1 MFDRRFH
8 ERQRINAISA
18 GKRKK
23 EKLTELALLYC
34 KAKWRLFMIATTPC
48 DGFATVLTFDDVMS
62 PSKSLFYL
70 RLYFWWF
77 WRDSLHV
84 TPQASSTIRKI
95 SCNAKQL
102 NVQLERL
109 MFYKDVCTLYH
120 STLRCTIRHY
130 AEPFHTTLHHLCVRC
145 TNRHYAE
152 PFHATLH
159 CFNVRCSIRHY
170 AQPFH
175 ATLHHLCVRRT
186 IPHYAELFNAT
197 LHHLYVRCTIRHYAE
212 LFHAT
217 LHGLCASCATRHYPE
232 PLPATLHR
240 LCTILQMN
248 TKLFVIKLVNFMI
261 SCSNSTWA
269 TRPFIIG

>member
-48 DGFATVLTFDDVMS
+48 DGFATVLTFDDVMP

-77 WRDSLHV
+77 RRDSLHV

-109 MFYKDVCTLYH
+109 MFYKDVCTLHHPTLRWAISHNATPFMCTLYQSTLRWAISRNATLFLCTLYH
-120 STLRCTIRHY
+120 STLRRAISRNAKPFVCTPYHS
-130 AEPFHTTLHHLCVRC
+130 TLR
-145 TNRHYAE
+145 
-152 PFHATLH
+152 
-159 CFNVRCSIRHY
+159 
-170 AQPFH
+170 
-175 ATLHHLCVRRT
+175 
-186 IPHYAELFNAT
+186 
-197 LHHLYVRCTIRHYAE
+197 
-212 LFHAT
+212 
-217 LHGLCASCATRHYPE
+217 
-232 PLPATLHR
+232 
-240 LCTILQMN
+240 
-248 TKLFVIKLVNFMI
+248 
-261 SCSNSTWA
+261 WA
-269 TRPFIIG
+269 I

>member
-1 MFDRRFH
+1 
-8 ERQRINAISA
+8 
-18 GKRKK
+18 
-23 EKLTELALLYC
+23 
-34 KAKWRLFMIATTPC
+34 MIATTPC
-48 DGFATVLTFDDVMS
+48 DGFATVLTFDDVMP

-77 WRDSLHV
+77 RRDSLHV

-145 TNRHYAE
+145 TNRRYAD
-152 PFHATLH
+152 P
-159 CFNVRCSIRHY
+159 
-170 AQPFH
+170 
-175 ATLHHLCVRRT
+175 
-186 IPHYAELFNAT
+186 
-197 LHHLYVRCTIRHYAE
+197 
-212 LFHAT
+212 FHAT

-232 PLPATLHR
+232 PFPATLHR

-261 SCSNSTWA
+261 SCSNTTWA

>member
-34 KAKWRLFMIATTPC
+34 KAKWRLFVIATTPC
-48 DGFATVLTFDDVMS
+48 DGFATVLTFDDVMP

-77 WRDSLHV
+77 RRDSLHV

-109 MFYKDVCTLYH
+109 MASDVLQRRVYAVPFDITLHHPTLRWAISHNATPFVCTLYQ
-120 STLRCTIRHY
+120 STLRWAISR
-130 AEPFHTTLHHLCVRC
+130 
-145 TNRHYAE
+145 
-152 PFHATLH
+152 
-159 CFNVRCSIRHY
+159 
-170 AQPFH
+170 
-175 ATLHHLCVRRT
+175 
-186 IPHYAELFNAT
+186 NAT
-197 LHHLYVRCTIRHYAE
+197 L
-212 LFHAT
+212 F
-217 LHGLCASCATRHYPE
+217 
-232 PLPATLHR
+232 
-240 LCTILQMN
+240 LCTL
-248 TKLFVIKLVNFMI
+248 
-261 SCSNSTWA
+261 
-269 TRPFIIG
+269 

>member
-23 EKLTELALLYC
+23 EKLLYC

-48 DGFATVLTFDDVMS
+48 DGFATVMTFDDVMP
-62 PSKSLFYL
+62 PSKSLFYF

-77 WRDSLHV
+77 RRDSLHV

-120 STLRCTIRHY
+120 STLRCTIWHY
-130 AEPFHTTLHHLCVRC
+130 AEPFHTTVHHLCVRC
-145 TNRHYAE
+145 TNRHNAEPFHATLHCFYVRCSIRHYAE

-159 CFNVRCSIRHY
+159 
-170 AQPFH
+170 Q
-175 ATLHHLCVRRT
+175 LCVRRT

-212 LFHAT
+212 LFDAT

-232 PLPATLHR
+232 PFPATLHR

-248 TKLFVIKLVNFMI
+248 TKLFVIKLVNFTI

-269 TRPFIIG
+269 TTPFIIG

>member
-48 DGFATVLTFDDVMS
+48 DGFATVLTFDDVMP

-77 WRDSLHV
+77 RRDSLHV

-145 TNRHYAE
+145 TNGRYAE

-159 CFNVRCSIRHY
+159 CFYVRCSIRHY
-170 AQPFH
+170 AEPFH

-232 PLPATLHR
+232 PFPATLHR
-240 LCTILQMN
+240 LRTMLQMN

-261 SCSNSTWA
+261 SCSNTTWA